1 MKDLPAKEVE
11 HLGFLRLWNQATVV
25 VYYGRSP
32 EGVRWYFHAYAYVR
46 KSLLID
52 LRDGQTALKARHQR
66 FLK

>member
-32 EGVRWYFHAYAYVR
+32 EFVFEYFHAYAYE
-46 KSLLID
+46 SYLLD
-52 LRDGQTALKARHQR
+52 YLD
-66 FLK
+66 